1 MSEMMTKAF
10 KGRVVELVDQAQH
23 FAAIGPGGAGGS
35 GSDVAASFRE
45 GLDATERESECV
57 TLLLM
62 HFLTGIPVFT
72 LAQASAKRMKKWHE
86 ESDKAKQ

>member
-35 GSDVAASFRE
+35 GSEVAASFRE
-45 GLDATERESECV
+45 GLDATERESERV
-57 TLLLM
+57 LSL
-62 HFLTGIPVFT
+62 
-72 LAQASAKRMKKWHE
+72 KRPL
-86 ESDKAKQ
+86 

>member
-45 GLDATERESECV
+45 GLDATERESECTIPLRMPFSQLV
-57 TLLLM
+57 QSLLWRRQVLS
-62 HFLTGIPVFT
+62 G
-72 LAQASAKRMKKWHE
+72 
-86 ESDKAKQ
+86 